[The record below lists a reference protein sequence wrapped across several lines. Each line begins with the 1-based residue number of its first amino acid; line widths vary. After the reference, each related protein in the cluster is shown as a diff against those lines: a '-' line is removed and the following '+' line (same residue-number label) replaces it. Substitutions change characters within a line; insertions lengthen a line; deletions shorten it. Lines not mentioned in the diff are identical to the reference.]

1 MLLVILLAAFGV
13 IALTKKEFSLTR
25 NRKVSGQASQ
35 TIGIILLVGAALAFF
50 VSGLLGLVALG
61 IAIVYGYT
69 QSSK

>member
-13 IALTKKEFSLTR
+13 IALTKKELSLTR

-35 TIGIILLVGAALAFF
+35 TIGIILLVGAALTLF

-61 IAIVYGYT
+61 IAIVYGFT